1 MNAVE
6 TIKYN
11 LDDQAFFGLF
21 HTPEIKARRAERMR
35 QDAMRGERRLRGAY
49 EQGFSQGYAN
59 GVAHGESR
67 ASEEY
72 AQRER
77 GLIKAKDQE
86 AASLAADVAGG
97 FTMAA
102 TLVAIFMMV

>member
-11 LDDQAFFGLF
+11 LDDQAFFPLF

-35 QDAMRGERRLRGAY
+35 QAQQQAQQQVRRAAY
-49 EQGFSQGYAN
+49 NQGYSRGYNQARYD
-59 GVAHGESR
+59 GEN
-67 ASEEY
+67 
-72 AQRER
+72 RER
-77 GLIKAKDQE
+77 SLIKAKDQE

-102 TLVAIFMMV
+102 TLVAIAMMV